1 MKEKRQLEMMEKELL
16 EWKEKQFFL
25 RKKYSS
31 TPAGFGSPEA
41 LLSAKN
47 KLKKE
52 KQEYH
57 NRKIYGFSEGYESE
71 GDDL

>member
-1 MKEKRQLEMMEKELL
+1 MMEKELL
-16 EWKEKQFFL
+16 EWKEKQFLL

-31 TPAGFGSPEA
+31 TPAGFENLEA
-41 LLSAKN
+41 LLSAEN
-47 KLKKE
+47 KLRQE

-57 NRKIYGFSEGYESE
+57 NRKIYGFPEGYESE